1 MPKNMMFK
9 PKNGIQFF
17 YPDLLNFPKP
27 GDMQRLQNDT
37 EQVIESCQTRSVLR

>member
-27 GDMQRLQNDT
+27 GDMQSGSSAAPD
-37 EQVIESCQTRSVLR
+37 